1 MRVLV
6 TGASGFVGS
15 MLVPRLASA
24 GHEVRALGRD
34 AARVREA
41 LAGPP
46 NRRAADAHA
55 APDVQIVRA
64 DVLAGG
70 GLDGALQDVEVAY
83 YLIHSMER
91 SSAGWGPFAE
101 RERLAAKNFAAAA
114 GRAGVRRIVYLG
126 GLLPHK
132 VSRSASGTARRDALS
147 AHLASREG
155 VERILRGSVPE
166 PVSLRASIVI
176 GARSRSFRLLVHLVE
191 RMPVLA
197 LPGWRQFRTQP
208 IDARDITE
216 MLARS
221 ATAPVAGAVLD
232 AGGSEVLSYGE
243 MAASPQKVWETVMDP
258 EQLGEWVTIHRRLL
272 HADSPPAKVG
282 YKMDQQVHLR
292 GVSLRVHWTLVEC
305 EPAQRAVWE
314 GRGPARS
321 RAHTE
326 YLLRPEGNGTRFD
339 YRNEFR
345 APRSEERL

>member
-34 AARVREA
+34 AARLREA

-46 NRRAADAHA
+46 NRRATDAHA

-64 DVLAGG
+64 DVLAGS

-114 GRAGVRRIVYLG
+114 GRARVRRIVYLG
-126 GLLPHK
+126 GLLPRE
-132 VSRSASGTARRDALS
+132 VSRSASGTARRDFLS

-208 IDARDITE
+208 IDARDRI
-216 MLARS
+216 
-221 ATAPVAGAVLD
+221 
-232 AGGSEVLSYGE
+232 
-243 MAASPQKVWETVMDP
+243 
-258 EQLGEWVTIHRRLL
+258 VTT
-272 HADSPPAKVG
+272 
-282 YKMDQQVHLR
+282 LR
-292 GVSLRVHWTLVEC
+292 CS
-305 EPAQRAVWE
+305 
-314 GRGPARS
+314 ARS
-321 RAHTE
+321 RVS
-326 YLLRPEGNGTRFD
+326 P
-339 YRNEFR
+339 
-345 APRSEERL
+345 S

>member
-34 AARVREA
+34 AARVRAA

-55 APDVQIVRA
+55 AQHVQIVRA
-64 DVLAGG
+64 DVLAGS

-91 SSAGWGPFAE
+91 SSAGRGPFAE

-126 GLLPHK
+126 GLLPRK
-132 VSRSASGTARRDALS
+132 GSRSASGSARRDALS

-155 VERILRGSVPE
+155 VERILGGSVPE

-197 LPGWRQFRTQP
+197 LPAWRQFRTQP

-221 ATAPVAGAVLD
+221 ATASVAGAVLD
-232 AGGSEVLSYGE
+232 AGGTEVLSYGDMVSRIAE
-243 MAASPQKVWETVMDP
+243 LMLVRRPALGLRVSLTPLTARVAAAIAGEEP
-258 EQLGEWVTIHRRLL
+258 ELVLPLMGSLSGDLLVSGDDAAVRLEVPLHSFDAAVEHALGEWERF
-272 HADSPPAKVG
+272 
-282 YKMDQQVHLR
+282 
-292 GVSLRVHWTLVEC
+292 
-305 EPAQRAVWE
+305 EPLA
-314 GRGPARS
+314 AR
-321 RAHTE
+321 
-326 YLLRPEGNGTRFD
+326 
-339 YRNEFR
+339 
-345 APRSEERL
+345 

>member
-34 AARVREA
+34 AARLREA

-46 NRRAADAHA
+46 NRRATDAHA

-64 DVLAGG
+64 DVLAGS
-70 GLDGALQDVEVAY
+70 GLDGALHDVEVAY
-83 YLIHSMER
+83 YLIHSIER
-91 SSAGWGPFAE
+91 SWAGWGPFAE
-101 RERLAAKNFAAAA
+101 RERLGAKNFGAAA

-126 GLLPHK
+126 GLLPRK
-132 VSRSASGTARRDALS
+132 PSRSAGTPPRDSLS

-155 VERILRGSVPE
+155 VERILRASVPE

-197 LPGWRQFRTQP
+197 LPAWRQFRTQP

-232 AGGSEVLSYGE
+232 AGGPEVLSYGE
-243 MAASPQKVWETVMDP
+243 MVSRIAELMLVRRPALGLRVSLTPLTARVAAAIAGEEP
-258 EQLGEWVTIHRRLL
+258 ELVLPLMGSLSGDLLVSGDDAAVRLEVPLHSFDAAVEHALGEWERF
-272 HADSPPAKVG
+272 
-282 YKMDQQVHLR
+282 
-292 GVSLRVHWTLVEC
+292 
-305 EPAQRAVWE
+305 EPLA
-314 GRGPARS
+314 AR
-321 RAHTE
+321 
-326 YLLRPEGNGTRFD
+326 
-339 YRNEFR
+339 
-345 APRSEERL
+345 